1 MTQHS
6 LRILLFISIFLSGIL
21 HAQHSFSQGKA
32 TIKGKISDKSGRP
45 LNGVNVSVFGE
56 PGGVASDG
64 KGMYELQVSAGKNI
78 EIVFS
83 FIGYNTVKISVIIEA
98 GAVKEIDQQMEIS
111 STPLPAVEIK
121 DAQFRKSNFIRI
133 DPKTISQI
141 PNVSGSFEAVLKTLP
156 GVVSNNE
163 LSSQYSVRGGNYDE
177 NLVYV
182 NDVEIYRPFLV
193 RSGQQEGLSFINSDL
208 VANINFSAGGFEA
221 NYGDK
226 LSSVLDIRYRKPNKF
241 GGSAYASLLGGGLH
255 LEGINKKKNV
265 TYLMGARYK
274 SNAYLFKSL
283 ETKGEYKPVFGDFQ
297 SLVTW
302 DITKR
307 TDLAFLGNISY
318 NKYNIVPEN
327 RQTEFG
333 TINEALRLTIYFDG
347 QEVDEYLTMT
357 GAFTL
362 THQLTDSIRLKLI
375 ASAYNSD
382 ESESFDI
389 QGQYYIDELEKDI
402 GSDNFGDVAFNRGI
416 GTYIQHARNTMNASV
431 FSLEHKGSADRR
443 SSQTQW
449 GLRYQHERISDLL
462 SEWQYIDS
470 AEYALPHPPDNVGGA
485 GSPDQLVLMQEV
497 IKTDTVV
504 SSNRVSGYLMNNWY
518 FGAKN
523 KLVITAGARFNYWD
537 LNKETVISPR
547 VSLGYRPEWKR
558 NFSFRLASGYYYQP
572 PFYRE
577 LRDLEGKVQTDVKA
591 QRSIHIIGGM
601 DYIFLSWGREFK
613 FTAEAYYKFLDNLV
627 PYKIDNLRI
636 RYFAN
641 NNSKGYATGV
651 DMRINGEF
659 VPGVESWASLSVLK
673 TQEDIKDDFFYT
685 YYNSDGEVIVPG
697 YSGNSTPTDS
707 IRTEPGYIARP
718 TDQRVTFSLF
728 FQDYLPKLP
737 TFKMNIT
744 LIFGTGL
751 PFGPP
756 GPDRYKDKLRF
767 PTYRRVDLGF
777 SKLLIDEDNPKQYR
791 FRIANRIQSM
801 TLGVEI
807 FNLLQVNN
815 TVSYLWVTDVT
826 SRRYAVP
833 NYLSARTLNVKLSA
847 RF

>member
-1 MTQHS
+1 MTLPDLRFS
-6 LRILLFISIFLSGIL
+6 LIICLILSGLL
-21 HAQHSFSQGKA
+21 HAQNSFSQGKA
-32 TIKGKISDKSGRP
+32 TINGKITDKTGRT

-64 KGMYELQVSAGKNI
+64 KGMYELVVAAGKNI
-78 EIVFS
+78 ELVFS
-83 FIGYNTVKISVIIEA
+83 FIGYNTVKVPVMLESGSVTVINQIM
-98 GAVKEIDQQMEIS
+98 DFS
-111 STPLPAVEIK
+111 STPLPAIEIK
-121 DAQFRKSNFIRI
+121 DAQFRKSTFIRI

-226 LSSVLDIRYRKPNKF
+226 LSSVLDIRYRKPNEF

-255 LEGINKKKNV
+255 LEGVNKQKNL

-327 RQTEFG
+327 RETEFG

-416 GTYIQHARNTMNASV
+416 GTYIQHARNNLKASV
-431 FSLEHKGSADRR
+431 VSLEHKGTADRTN
-443 SSQTQW
+443 SQTQW

-470 AEYALPHPPDNVGGA
+470 AEFALPHPPDNVGGP

-497 IKTDTVV
+497 IKTDTIV

-518 FGAKN
+518 FGEKN

-537 LNKETVISPR
+537 LNSETVISPR
-547 VSLGYRPEWKR
+547 LSLGYRPLWKR

-577 LRDLEGKVQTDVKA
+577 LRDLDGKVQTNVKA

-673 TQEDIKDDFFYT
+673 TAEDIKDDFYYT
-685 YYNSDGEVIVPG
+685 YYNSDGQVIVPG
-697 YSGNSTPTDS
+697 LTSNSTPSDS

-718 TDQRVTFSLF
+718 TDQRLTFSLF

-791 FRIANRIQSM
+791 LSIANRIKSM
-801 TLGVEI
+801 TVGVEI

-826 SRRYAVP
+826 NRRYAVP